1 MRIPKSLLVLSLLP
15 LAGCAGTAA
24 SNFTHADLQNAA
36 KIATANGYPARAAV
50 WTADDQLLTAAE
62 KQVQACR
69 DAISASKPTAPSGTV
84 GIATL
89 TELSAEAAARGIPA
103 AVAANCAPLPL
114 PVLPILPK
122 P

>member
-1 MRIPKSLLVLSLLP
+1 MKFRNLLLLSLLP

-36 KIATANGYPARAAV
+36 AIATRNGYPARAAV
-50 WTADDQLLTAAE
+50 WRADDQVLSAAE
-62 KQVQACR
+62 AQVTACR
-69 DAISASKPTAPSGTV
+69 NALLAAKPSAPSGTV
-84 GIATL
+84 GLATI
-89 TELSAEAAARGIPA
+89 TELGAEAAAQGIPA

-114 PVLPILPK
+114 PLLPILPK